1 MVNVVT
7 LFTTIVGVT
16 GLIGGA
22 VGYFA
27 KGRGDSII
35 AYQAKEIELR
45 DGTIARLEKDN
56 SALAATC
63 EAQKEQ
69 IAVLTGLAQGSPQLV
84 KLTDEIKKLITLM
97 TKRDNRLNARD
108 KRDDAAAEG

>member
-1 MVNVVT
+1 MVYDNVNVIT
-7 LFTTIVGVT
+7 LFTTIIGVT

-35 AYQAKEIELR
+35 AYQAKELELR

-56 SALAATC
+56 AALTATNQ
-63 EAQKEQ
+63 AKAEQ
-69 IAVLTGLAQGSPQLV
+69 IEVLTSLAQGSPQLV
-84 KLTDEIKKLITLM
+84 KLTDEIKKLVTM
-97 TKRDNRLNARD
+97 MD
-108 KRDDAAAEG
+108 KREKRQNG

>member
-1 MVNVVT
+1 MDVISI
-7 LFTTIVGVT
+7 FSIIVGVA
-16 GLIGGA
+16 GSIGGA

-56 SALAATC
+56 AAFAARDT
-63 EAQKEQ
+63 AQKEQ
-69 IAVLTGLAQGSPQLV
+69 ITVLTGLAQGSPELV
-84 KLTDEIKKLITLM
+84 KLAEEIKRLIKLM
-97 TKRDNRLNARD
+97 TRRD
-108 KRDDAAAEG
+108 KRVDDQFAADRASE

>member
-1 MVNVVT
+1 MDVITV
-7 LFTTIVGVT
+7 FTTIVGVA

-22 VGYFA
+22 IGYFA

-35 AYQAKEIELR
+35 AYQAKELELR

-56 SALAATC
+56 AALTATNT
-63 EAQKEQ
+63 AQKEQ
-69 IAVLTGLAQGSPQLV
+69 IEVLTGLAQGSPQLV

-97 TKRDNRLNARD
+97 TRRD
-108 KRDDAAAEG
+108 KKADDATRTA

>member
-1 MVNVVT
+1 MDVINIFSIV
-7 LFTTIVGVT
+7 VGVA
-16 GLIGGA
+16 GSIGGA

-56 SALAATC
+56 AALTATNT
-63 EAQKEQ
+63 AQKEQ
-69 IAVLTGLAQGSPQLV
+69 IEVLTGLAQGSPQLT
-84 KLTDEIKKLITLM
+84 KLTEEIKKLIVLM
-97 TKRDNRLNARD
+97 TKRD
-108 KRDDAAAEG
+108 KRVDDAANA